1 MSIDLHVHSNFSDGT
16 ESPQEIIDKAADIGL
31 KAISITDHET
41 IESYS
46 NITNYTIETIQG
58 VEVSAKWDK
67 SDEKNDKLLKIDLK
81 EPFLPRRGRVNCSLN
96 DDNTWRWLGIQFSI
110 EQN

>member
-67 SDEKNDKLLKIDLK
+67 SDEKNPESGKCMVTG
-81 EPFLPRRGRVNCSLN
+81 LPSAQRALFA
-96 DDNTWRWLGIQFSI
+96 IAY
-110 EQN
+110 